1 MADPIIE
8 RILQAV
14 QGRLEAITVITGLVV
29 DRNRRDV
36 VDDERALI
44 LQDGDQVHDEEQTI
58 FVQNFRTIGVEGF
71 VKTNSKAEIG
81 PAINALWAE
90 AVKTLTADANI
101 TLGGLAIEISLGAY
115 TSNMV
120 LEDDQRWSGEFRQ
133 EFTIHYATKRG
144 DPYSLAP

>member
-1 MADPIIE
+1 MADPIVE
-8 RILQAV
+8 RILKAAKA
-14 QGRLEAITVITGLVV
+14 RLEAIVAVPGLVIG
-29 DRNRRDV
+29 RNRRGSVEED
-36 VDDERALI
+36 RALI
-44 LQDGDQVHDEEQTI
+44 LQDGDQVHGEEQTM

-71 VKTNSKAEIG
+71 AKTDSEEEIG
-81 PAINALWAE
+81 PAINVLWAE
-90 AVKTLTADANI
+90 AVITLTADENI
-101 TLGGLAIEISLGAY
+101 TLGGLAIEITLGEY